1 MKHQKQSSK
10 LKVRRLRPKKT
21 DTLLGR
27 REGTK
32 VTKVI
37 KAGSLG
43 KNTSLPHSD
52 ADIVVFVRNI
62 RGAALDLTHS
72 KSELLEWLAN
82 ILQEQLPQLE
92 ILSIRTHVVGMRLPV
107 GTAEIDD
114 ADELERYVEVDL
126 LVARDF
132 CLGEPNPGLQA
143 CQTLQHIEY
152 LLEEEAMQLQQI
164 EYDNLQGE
172 FKAAAIASVQQ
183 QYASKRADLSVCPT
197 ETQKIFVKQQPEKI
211 NKLIRLVKKRVLQN
225 AAPITIVTDTGTIT
239 VNMKEHAKQQGINS
253 YLIELLVIWA
263 VRAEDAARPGA
274 PLSLTQYFE
283 RLYSIVRNPIT
294 LKSCFPPV
302 TWPDVAKRQLPEVV
316 GASSPFHRYY
326 TKNALKERPTKLVVD
341 PGNSTNNTA
350 RRINASE
357 YGWQMLKKAC
367 DPNVALKVSFL
378 QTVIR
383 SVAQCF
389 KFQRIRARA

>member
-1 MKHQKQSSK
+1 MALHFEVTRVDSMAYETSEAELRAEGQTLAPTAARKKEFSDVVKK
-10 LKVRRLRPKKT
+10 LNENMQTRELLIT

-62 RGAALDLTHS
+62 RGAALDLPHS
-72 KSELLEWLAN
+72 KTELLKWLASV
-82 ILQEQLPQLE
+82 LQEQLPQLE
-92 ILSIRTHVVGMRLPV
+92 ILSVTTHVVGMRLPV

-114 ADELERYVEVDL
+114 ADELARYVEVDL

-152 LLEEEAMQLQQI
+152 QLEEEAMQLQQI
-164 EYDNLQGE
+164 EHDGLQGSL
-172 FKAAAIASVQQ
+172 KAAAITSLQQ
-183 QYASKRADLSVCPT
+183 LYASKRADLKVCPT
-197 ETQKIFVKQQPEKI
+197 ETQKIFVKQQPEKT

-225 AAPITIVTDTGTIT
+225 AAPITVVTDTGTVT

-263 VRAEDAARPGA
+263 VRAEDAAHPGA
-274 PLSLTQYFE
+274 SLSLTQYIE
-283 RLYSIVRNPIT
+283 RLCSIVRNPVT
-294 LKSCFPPV
+294 LKAYFPPA
-302 TWPDVAKRQLPEVV
+302 TWRRFVV
-316 GASSPFHRYY
+316 VLLF
-326 TKNALKERPTKLVVD
+326 
-341 PGNSTNNTA
+341 
-350 RRINASE
+350 
-357 YGWQMLKKAC
+357 
-367 DPNVALKVSFL
+367 VS
-378 QTVIR
+378 R
-383 SVAQCF
+383 HAQ
-389 KFQRIRARA
+389 QI